1 MRRTLRSN
9 SKAAPVNVVV
19 DEEDSSVA
27 VLNMEE
33 SHGQSE
39 AAGGGDSLHSLMAG
53 LSGDPSKL
61 CELLVKNL
69 SIANESNQQ
78 MQKLLQ
84 EHVGGNKTITSF
96 GKLDNCPVKGKYSSL
111 DAWIQEVE
119 LWDETNSSSSNIENL
134 SAKKYLKFMESVKNS
149 EDCDEFKS

>member
-69 SIANESNQQ
+69 SILQTSQISKCRNYYRSMLGETRQ
-78 MQKLLQ
+78 LLHL
-84 EHVGGNKTITSF
+84 E
-96 GKLDNCPVKGKYSSL
+96 
-111 DAWIQEVE
+111 
-119 LWDETNSSSSNIENL
+119 NSII
-134 SAKKYLKFMESVKNS
+134 VQ
-149 EDCDEFKS
+149 